1 MQTVHRLESHKS
13 QVNRPA
19 LSHGIFRDFQDL
31 SHRWFSSIVD
41 VTEVYSRT
49 VDQQFDRFGPFLGI
63 GSVQD
68 DVFNL
73 DGLIELVA

>member
-13 QVNRPA
+13 QVDRPA

-31 SHRWFSSIVD
+31 SHRWLSSIFD
-41 VTEVYSRT
+41 VTEVYCMT
-49 VDQQFDRFGPFLGI
+49 VDQQFDRFGPLLRI
-63 GSVQD
+63 GCVQD
-68 DVFNL
+68 DAFNL